1 MNLIN
6 NELFKLHMKKRL
18 LPFFILNFIADVL
31 LISFVLIKKDSIFYS
46 LINGQNF
53 PLFSLEI
60 TLVFSIVFS
69 CMSVYDLFIYED
81 KSGTLCT
88 ELLTPL
94 NRKEVV
100 LSKFFAIMLE
110 LGVFFV
116 VNLIFSYTISSVF
129 LQFGDVF
136 SYCGVFLPFKDGLL
150 KTIVSYILIFF
161 PLSGVTSFAILLYF
175 LISKKIK
182 SPGFLFFMVLSVS
195 LMGLFELIVS
205 NRSFPVLAYGSYRN
219 IFHYFVLNMTSKTII
234 EVLFFTVITV
244 FFLFLSVSIFKQ
256 REFNA

>member
-18 LPFFILNFIADVL
+18 FPFFILNFFADVM

-60 TLVFSIVFS
+60 TTVFSIIFS

-81 KSGTLCT
+81 KSGTLCN

-94 NRKEVV
+94 KRKEVV
-100 LSKFFAIMLE
+100 FSKFNAIMIE

-136 SYCGVFLPFKDGLL
+136 SYCGVFLPFKEGLF
-150 KTIVSYILIFF
+150 KTIVSYILILF

-175 LISKKIK
+175 LISKK
-182 SPGFLFFMVLSVS
+182 
-195 LMGLFELIVS
+195 
-205 NRSFPVLAYGSYRN
+205 
-219 IFHYFVLNMTSKTII
+219 
-234 EVLFFTVITV
+234 
-244 FFLFLSVSIFKQ
+244 
-256 REFNA
+256 

>member
-18 LPFFILNFIADVL
+18 FPFFILNFIADVL

-60 TLVFSIVFS
+60 TTVFSIIFS

-81 KSGTLCT
+81 KSGTLCN

-94 NRKEVV
+94 KRKEVV
-100 LSKFFAIMLE
+100 FSKFFAIMLE

-129 LQFGDVF
+129 LEFGDVF

-150 KTIVSYILIFF
+150 KTIVSYILILF

-182 SPGFLFFMVLSVS
+182 YPGYLFFMVLSLS
-195 LMGLFELIVS
+195 IMGLFELIVS
-205 NRSFPVLAYGSYRN
+205 NRSFSSWTCGSYRN
-219 IFHYFVLNMTSKTII
+219 IFHYFVLNMTFKTIL
-234 EVLFFTVITV
+234 EVLFFTVVTV
-244 FFLFLSVSIFKQ
+244 FFLFLSVSIFKK